1 VPGHSSAPD
10 SERAIERAITLR
22 ITRALLKSSQTKSV
36 ARRRI
41 AGIASR

>member
-10 SERAIERAITLR
+10 SERASERAITLR
-22 ITRALLKSSQTKSV
+22 ITSDLLKSSQMRSV

-41 AGIASR
+41 AGIARR